1 MVLLKPWL
9 ALGCT
14 TFLSFCIQI
23 VYSVKLVA
31 AFSTTF
37 ASLCDMC
44 GVHIVFKVLAL
55 YVDCGV
61 VVLANTNGATVDV
74 ELKGVAMQA
83 VYVSQ

>member
-1 MVLLKPWL
+1 M
-9 ALGCT
+9 
-14 TFLSFCIQI
+14 
-23 VYSVKLVA
+23 KLVT
-31 AFSTTF
+31 FRNTF